1 MTKTEKMTN
10 VKALAFVLENCELP
24 TEIAE
29 KITNIHA
36 SYVKKS
42 TASATGERKP
52 TATQVANEALKQ
64 AILADMKAETAYRVA
79 DILKTFPCVAGLTSS
94 KVTAMLTQLVKANAV
109 VRTESKGKAYYTKA

>member
-52 TATQVANEALKQ
+52 TATQVANETLKEK
-64 AILADMKAETAYRVA
+64 ILAEMKTETAYRVA
-79 DILKTFPCVAGLTSS
+79 DILKTFRCVEGLSSS
-94 KVTAMLTQLVKANAV
+94 KVTAMLTQLVTANAV
-109 VRTESKGKAYYTKA
+109 VRSVEKGKAYYTKA